1 MRIKVMMT
9 DFSFKQKQQNILPCV
24 QEMHTRYIATED
36 LSSLAVVL
44 LYVFQEVIHP
54 ETGRT
59 GHNGGTKVAVRVS
72 E

>member
-1 MRIKVMMT
+1 
-9 DFSFKQKQQNILPCV
+9 
-24 QEMHTRYIATED
+24 MHTRYIATEN

-54 ETGRT
+54 ETRRR
-59 GHNGGTKVAVRVS
+59 GHNGRTKIAVRAS